1 MEINRQMKRKWVVY
15 RTVWLVLGRYRACS
29 LFGDLVFP
37 SRHARD
43 LKGSTFFATYHIGG
57 ISTLVSHKSTADSCT
72 HEILQN
78 GC

>member
-1 MEINRQMKRKWVVY
+1 MESNRQMTRKWVVY

-43 LKGSTFFATYHIGG
+43 LKGSTIFCNLPYRRNFYPGLAQ
-57 ISTLVSHKSTADSCT
+57 V
-72 HEILQN
+72 N
-78 GC
+78 R